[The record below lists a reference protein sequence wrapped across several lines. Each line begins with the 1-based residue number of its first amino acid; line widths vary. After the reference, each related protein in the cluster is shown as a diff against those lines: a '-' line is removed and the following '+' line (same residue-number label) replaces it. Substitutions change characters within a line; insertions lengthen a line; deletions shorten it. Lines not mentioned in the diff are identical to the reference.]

1 MVLNGITEKY
11 KVNSKDIDQVVLGN
25 AVGTGGNIARVT
37 LLEAGWPESIPGI
50 TIDFQCGSGMSAV
63 NLAASQI
70 IAGQGELIIAGGIE
84 STSLAPKRQFN
95 EKDPRYIHE
104 KPFYERAPFAP
115 ENFDDPD
122 MGTGAENHAELWEF
136 PEKKWMHRPY

>member
-1 MVLNGITEKY
+1 GLRTPVAKTGGAFKNILPEKLGALVLNGISEKY
-11 KVNSKDIDQVVLGN
+11 KVSPKYINQVILGN
-25 AVGTGGNIARVT
+25 AVGTGGNIARIT

-70 IAGQGELIIAGGIE
+70 LAGQADLIIAGSIE

-95 EKDPRYIHE
+95 EKDPRYDE
-104 KPFYERAPFAP
+104 KNPFYQRAPFAP
-115 ENFDDPD
+115 ENFADP
-122 MGTGAENHAELWEF
+122 
-136 PEKKWMHRPY
+136 